1 MRPTEILSGEH
12 RVIEVVLDC
21 LERMVERSE
30 QDGRLDKTA
39 ALWAVDIIRNFADRC
54 HHGKEEEHLFAAL
67 VEKGLPEQGGP
78 VGQMLHEHEL
88 GRDYVRGM
96 DESIAAASE
105 GKADGLITFSEN
117 ARNYIELLRHHIQKE
132 DGVLFPVADRL
143 LDDSGQQSL
152 LAAFAKVESEHMGSG
167 THEKYL
173 NMVKDLAR
181 RFNVPC
187 EHLHGKSCHCGH

>member
-12 RVIEVVLDC
+12 RVIEVVLAC
-21 LERMVERSE
+21 LERMVEQSE

-54 HHGKEEEHLFAAL
+54 HHGKEEKHLFAAL

-78 VGQMLHEHEL
+78 VGQMLHEHEQ

>member
-21 LERMVERSE
+21 LKRMVERSE

-54 HHGKEEEHLFAAL
+54 HHGKEEKHLFAAL